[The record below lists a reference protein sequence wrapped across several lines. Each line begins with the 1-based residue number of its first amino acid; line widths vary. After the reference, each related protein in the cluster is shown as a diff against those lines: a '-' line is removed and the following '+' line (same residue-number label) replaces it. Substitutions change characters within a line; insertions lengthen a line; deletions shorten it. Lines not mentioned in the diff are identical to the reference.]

1 MIFVGLD
8 GADWQLL
15 DGYLEAGAMPEL
27 ARLVAEGRAGVLMT
41 QQPPLSP
48 LVWTTMM
55 TGASPLEHGILDFTR
70 FNPTSGAKEPIT
82 AGERRVPA
90 VWNMA
95 SQAGR
100 RVAVFGMWATWPA
113 EAVQG
118 LVVSDRLFSFQHQE
132 ASPPA
137 AVVFPAVRE
146 EWARAALAAVE
157 REVDLGALSGYLPWL
172 GEKEYDEA
180 LAGPDPY
187 ARPVSALRRI
197 LVETEVYHRL
207 ATDWIAREHPDLAV
221 VYFQGTDAIG
231 HVFAPYAPPRQPAIS
246 ATDYERYHRVPE
258 HYFRRVD
265 TLLGDYRRLAEAAG
279 ADLVIASDH
288 GFYWREGR
296 PERLSSLAAAT
307 AGQWH
312 REEGIYLLWGP
323 GVAPAAGGAGGHPE
337 RGGVAQVCA
346 TLLALLGLPPG
357 SGVAGPP
364 LPGTPAAAPSPGAA
378 PVDYRAH
385 FTPAGAP
392 AAAAGPAPGAAE
404 ELAKL
409 RALGYVGSGEPAAA
423 PPGAPTRGST
433 RTPASFNNEGLILE
447 AAGRRTEAE
456 AAFERALA
464 LDPDL
469 ASANWNLSDL
479 LHDDGRDP
487 ARSDA
492 LLIRALAAG
501 LPDGERQAVARARE
515 HREAG
520 RLEDSVRLLAAAATA
535 RPESAELRLFLGRYR
550 VEAGDCAGAR
560 ADFDAVIARQPE
572 NAVAYASRAL
582 ARLCSGD
589 RTGGEADL
597 RRSLALD
604 PDQPQVRRA
613 LAGLG

>member
-1 MIFVGLD
+1 
-8 GADWQLL
+8 
-15 DGYLEAGAMPEL
+15 
-27 ARLVAEGRAGVLMT
+27 
-41 QQPPLSP
+41 
-48 LVWTTMM
+48 
-55 TGASPLEHGILDFTR
+55 
-70 FNPTSGAKEPIT
+70 
-82 AGERRVPA
+82 
-90 VWNMA
+90 MA

-113 EAVQG
+113 ETVDG
-118 LVVSDRLFSFQHQE
+118 LMVSDRLFSFQHQE
-132 ASPPA
+132 ASPPTG
-137 AVVFPAVRE
+137 VVFPAARE
-146 EWARAALAAVE
+146 EWARQALATVE
-157 REVDLGALSGYLPWL
+157 REVDLGALRGYLPWL
-172 GEKEYDEA
+172 SEREYDEA

-246 ATDYERYHRVPE
+246 AADYDRYHPVPE
-258 HYFRRVD
+258 RYFRRVD
-265 TLLGDYRRLAEAAG
+265 RLSGDYRRLAEAAG
-279 ADLVIASDH
+279 ADLAVASDH

-312 REEGIYLLWGP
+312 RDEGIYLLWGP
-323 GVAPAAGGAGGHPE
+323 GVALAAGGAGGHPG
-337 RGGVAQVCA
+337 RGAVAQVCA

-357 SGVAGPP
+357 LGVAGPP
-364 LPGTPAAAPSPGAA
+364 LPGTPAAAGSPAAA

-385 FTPAGAP
+385 FTPTATP
-392 AAAAGPAPGAAE
+392 SAAAGPAPGAGE

-423 PPGAPTRGST
+423 PGPPAGGST

-447 AAGRRTEAE
+447 AAGRRAEAE

-464 LDPDL
+464 LDPNL

-492 LLIRALAAG
+492 LLVRALAAG
-501 LPDGERQAVARARE
+501 LPDGERQTVARARE
-515 HREAG
+515 HRQAG
-520 RLEDSVRLLAAAATA
+520 RLEVSVRLLAAAVAA
-535 RPESAELRLFLGRYR
+535 CPDSAELRLFLGRYR

-582 ARLCSGD
+582 ARLCTGD

-604 PDQPQVRRA
+604 PDQPQVSRA

>member
-8 GADWQLL
+8 GADWELL
-15 DGYLEAGAMPEL
+15 DEYMASGAMPEL
-27 ARLVAEGRAGVLMT
+27 ARLVAEGRAGVLVT

-55 TGASPLEHGILDFTR
+55 TGASPLEHGVLDFTR
-70 FNPTSGAKEPIT
+70 FNPQSGAKEPIT
-82 AGERRVPA
+82 AAERRVPA

-95 SQAGR
+95 SQAGH

-113 EAVQG
+113 ETVDG

-132 ASPPA
+132 ASPPTG
-137 AVVFPAVRE
+137 VVFPAARE
-146 EWARAALAAVE
+146 EWARQALATVE
-157 REVDLGALSGYLPWL
+157 REVDLGALRGYLPWL

-246 ATDYERYHRVPE
+246 AADYDRYHQVPE
-258 HYFRRVD
+258 RYFRRVD
-265 TLLGDYRRLAEAAG
+265 RLLGDYRRLAEAAG
-279 ADLVIASDH
+279 ADLAVASDH

-312 REEGIYLLWGP
+312 RDEGIYLLWGP
-323 GVAPAAGGAGGHPE
+323 GVALAAGGAGGHPG
-337 RGGVAQVCA
+337 RGAVAQVCA

-357 SGVAGPP
+357 LGVAGPP
-364 LPGTPAAAPSPGAA
+364 LPGTPAAAGSPAAA

-385 FTPAGAP
+385 FTPTATP
-392 AAAAGPAPGAAE
+392 SAAAGPAPGAGE

-423 PPGAPTRGST
+423 PGPPAGGST

-447 AAGRRTEAE
+447 AAGRRAEAE

-464 LDPDL
+464 LDPNL

-492 LLIRALAAG
+492 LLVRALAAG
-501 LPDGERQAVARARE
+501 LPDGERQTVARARE
-515 HREAG
+515 YRQAG
-520 RLEDSVRLLAAAATA
+520 RLDACVRLLAAAVAA
-535 RPESAELRLFLGRYR
+535 RPDSAELRLFLGRYR

-560 ADFDAVIARQPE
+560 ADFDAVIVRQPG

-582 ARLCSGD
+582 ARLCTGD
-589 RTGGEADL
+589 RAGGEADL